1 MIRFW
6 ETGHKIRLATI
17 LAVLCAATA
26 VCCRAQTGVVAASGR
41 SVVAPSP
48 TRHDKSLPEPFASIL
63 PKIKAKSRIPVLL
76 PSDLA
81 QPASGAKHAV
91 IEKASDKEYAII
103 LFYKVGIGDAG
114 FAAFFQAQRD
124 PDEDLQAPPNVREVE
139 LSHGLRGFFRP
150 VGCGGSCA
158 PANIWWRKGRVLYQI
173 HIAFPST
180 LREIDQQKAIIAV
193 ANSAILA
200 GPR

>member
-103 LFYKVGIGDAG
+103 LFVQGG
-114 FAAFFQAQRD
+114 
-124 PDEDLQAPPNVREVE
+124 
-139 LSHGLRGFFRP
+139 HRGRWFRG
-150 VGCGGSCA
+150 VFSG
-158 PANIWWRKGRVLYQI
+158 PA
-173 HIAFPST
+173 
-180 LREIDQQKAIIAV
+180 
-193 ANSAILA
+193 
-200 GPR
+200 

>member
-1 MIRFW
+1 
-6 ETGHKIRLATI
+6 
-17 LAVLCAATA
+17 
-26 VCCRAQTGVVAASGR
+26 
-41 SVVAPSP
+41 
-48 TRHDKSLPEPFASIL
+48 
-63 PKIKAKSRIPVLL
+63 
-76 PSDLA
+76 
-81 QPASGAKHAV
+81 V

-173 HIAFPST
+173 QIAFPST
-180 LREIDQQKAIIAV
+180 LRVIDQQKAIIAV